1 MKKQFP
7 EVEELILV
15 TIDRI
20 IGTSVF
26 VKMDEYNNKEGVI
39 NFSEV
44 APGRI
49 RNIRDY
55 IKIGQKIVVKVLRV
69 DESKNHIDLSLR
81 RVTLKERKEIAEKH
95 RKQKDFFVML
105 NFALIDKNKLN
116 LIKQKS
122 KEFSLDEFLDALDK
136 RDKGFF
142 AQVGISHDEIKKVFE
157 VLDEKIKNKRVDVR
171 AKFSLKCE
179 LPEGIERIKRV
190 LNSISLNGLT
200 ITYLGAP
207 NYIIDLEGT
216 DYKELKK
223 KLKEIL
229 DLFDKKAKESNCIF
243 EVQED

>member
-7 EVEELILV
+7 EVEDLTLA

-26 VKMDEYNNKEGVI
+26 VKLDDYNNKEGVI

-55 IKIGQKIVVKVLRV
+55 IKIGQKIVIKVIRV
-69 DESKNHIDLSLR
+69 DEAKNHIDLSLR
-81 RVTLKERKEIAEKH
+81 RVTLKERKEISEKH
-95 RKQKDFFVML
+95 KKQKDFFVML
-105 NFALIDKNKLN
+105 NISLTDKNKLT

-122 KEFSLDEFLDALDK
+122 KEYSLDEFFDALDNRNK
-136 RDKGFF
+136 NFF
-142 AQVGISHDEIKKVFE
+142 TQLGIANEEIKKVFE
-157 VLDEKIKNKRVDVR
+157 VLDEKIKNKKVNIR
-171 AKFSLKCE
+171 AKFILKCE
-179 LPEGIERIKRV
+179 LPDGIEKIKNILEQV
-190 LNSISLNGLT
+190 NTPGIT

-207 NYIIDLEGT
+207 NYILDLQGK
-216 DYKELKK
+216 DYKELNK

-229 DLFDKKAKESNCIF
+229 ELFGNKARESNCLF
-243 EVQED
+243 EIQE

>member
-7 EVEELILV
+7 EVEDLILA

-26 VKMDEYNNKEGVI
+26 VKLDEYNNKEGVI

-55 IKIGQKIVVKVLRV
+55 IKIGQKIVVKVIRV

-81 RVTLKERKEIAEKH
+81 RVTLKERKEISEKH
-95 RKQKDFFVML
+95 KKQKDFFVML
-105 NFALIDKNKLN
+105 NMALADKNKIN

-122 KEFSLDEFLDALDK
+122 KEYSLDEFFEALDK
-136 RDKGFF
+136 RNKTFF
-142 AQVGISHDEIKKVFE
+142 IQMGIANEEIKKVFD
-157 VLDEKIKNKRVDVR
+157 VLDEKIKNKKVNIR
-171 AKFSLKCE
+171 AKFMLRCD
-179 LPEGIERIKRV
+179 LPNGIERIKGV
-190 LNSISLNGLT
+190 LGDVNAPGIN

-207 NYIIDLEGT
+207 NYIIDLQGK
-216 DYKELKK
+216 DYKELNK
-223 KLKEIL
+223 KLKEIIES
-229 DLFDKKAKESNCIF
+229 FEKKARENNCLF
-243 EVQED
+243 EVQD